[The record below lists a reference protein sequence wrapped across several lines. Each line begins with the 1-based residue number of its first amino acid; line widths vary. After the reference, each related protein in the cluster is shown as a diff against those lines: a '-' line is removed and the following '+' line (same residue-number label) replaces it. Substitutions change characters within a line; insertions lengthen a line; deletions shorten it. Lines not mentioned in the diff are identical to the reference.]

1 MNLMSMFETMEED
14 SLKFE
19 LRNLNYD
26 ELLNKTVQQEIFIKE
41 VESIFDDNVT
51 IKEMLE
57 SLEIYAKRNQFLN
70 KEIVLKYISEIKKI

>member
-1 MNLMSMFETMEED
+1 MMNLFENINEND
-14 SLKFE
+14 IKFE
-19 LRNLNYD
+19 LRNLNYE
-26 ELLNKTVQQEIFIKE
+26 ELLNKTAQQEIIIKE

-57 SLEIYAKRNQFLN
+57 SLEIYAKENQFLN